1 MMSELEEKA
10 HRVISV
16 MRGIDGLSQLR
27 IDDLHRVP
35 LGLLK
40 RGTYNLHG
48 VCRFKKGSKSPLS
61 PSKVRRIDIHPLLLT
76 EEWSRYGDHVLYHEF
91 LHALLPVS
99 NHGPEFRAL
108 ESLWPDE
115 GAYAMGDGF
124 RDYIRERRSDILK
137 WELLCPNCG
146 ERYLSKKPV
155 VGGRCGKCKTTLDN
169 SERK

>member
-1 MMSELEEKA
+1 MDLEERA
-10 HRVISV
+10 LRVISV
-16 MRGIDGLSQLR
+16 MKEIPELSHLR
-27 IDDLHRVP
+27 IDHLHRIP

-40 RGTYNLHG
+40 EGTYNLHG
-48 VCRFKKGSKSPLS
+48 ICRFKKGSKSPLS

-108 ESLWPDE
+108 ESLWPDDE
-115 GAYAMGDGF
+115 AYAMRDDFGDF
-124 RDYIRERRSDILK
+124 LRETRRDILK

-169 SERK
+169 IERK